1 MVRGVRG
8 VVARNPA
15 GWTFESGNTV
25 ATHSMSLTLM
35 YLEDQLTTVK
45 AAVLQRNRRAT
56 MTEMNE
62 GGTIMGMLRVISSRG
77 DDRQFWNEQ
86 EALGGDAE
94 AMAALREAER
104 IFAQERARGA
114 RAFRVE
120 PGKPVERLEQFDAQ
134 APQIVMVPRVV
145 GG

>member
-35 YLEDQLTTVK
+35 YLEDQLTSVK

-56 MTEMNE
+56 MTEMMKE
-62 GGTIMGMLRVISSRG
+62 
-77 DDRQFWNEQ
+77 
-86 EALGGDAE
+86 
-94 AMAALREAER
+94 ER
-104 IFAQERARGA
+104 
-114 RAFRVE
+114 
-120 PGKPVERLEQFDAQ
+120 
-134 APQIVMVPRVV
+134 
-145 GG
+145 